1 MRKVFS
7 YQNLNKRAFDLI
19 FSLLILF
26 LGWPVF
32 LIIALFI
39 KASSPGPVF
48 FKQRRVGKNGKVFTL
63 FKFRTMVKGAEQL
76 KEKYLHLNEANGPV
90 FKIRHDPRFINGIG
104 KFLARTGLDE
114 LPNVF
119 NVLKGN
125 LSWIGPRP
133 LPIEE
138 AKKINPRVRKTRESV
153 LPGITSIWVISGA
166 HNLSFN
172 QWMKL
177 DQEYVKNIS
186 FGKDLII
193 LLKTIRMV
201 IKVFLYNLYSKN

>member
-1 MRKVFS
+1 MRKIFS
-7 YQNLNKRAFDLI
+7 YQNFGKRAFDLI

-63 FKFRTMVKGAEQL
+63 FKFRTMLKGAEQL

-90 FKIRHDPRFINGIG
+90 FKIRHDPRFVNGIG

-133 LPIEE
+133 LPIKE
-138 AKKINPRVRKTRESV
+138 AKKINPRVKKTRESV
-153 LPGITSIWVISGA
+153 LPGITSSWVISGA
-166 HNLSFN
+166 HNLSFD

-186 FGKDLII
+186 FGKDLTI
-193 LLKTIRMV
+193 LLKTARMV
-201 IKVFLYNLYSKN
+201 IKVFFYNLYSKN

>member
-1 MRKVFS
+1 MRKVFF
-7 YQNLNKRAFDLI
+7 YQNLSKRAFDLI

-39 KASSPGPVF
+39 KASSPGPVL
-48 FKQRRVGKNGKVFTL
+48 FKQKRVGKNGKVFTL
-63 FKFRTMVKGAEQL
+63 FKFRTMIKGAEQL

-114 LPNVF
+114 LPNVL

-138 AKKINPRVRKTRESV
+138 AKKINPRVRKIRESV
-153 LPGITSIWVISGA
+153 LPGITSSWVISGA

-186 FGKDLII
+186 FGKDLTI
-193 LLKTIRMV
+193 LLKTVKMV
-201 IKVFLYNLYSKN
+201 IKVFLHNLYSKN